1 MKVLLDTNVVLDAI
15 AKREPF
21 YLDAQNVIDLIL
33 NNKLEGYI
41 TANSITDIFYIAK
54 KHLSQNDLH
63 STMRSLF
70 TIFSIVDVLG
80 TDCHKALDF
89 PLDDYEDALLVVC
102 SSKTAID
109 YIITRDKEFLQKAKP
124 SIPVISPADF
134 LKMPLR

>member
-33 NNKLEGYI
+33 DNKLDGYI

-54 KHLSQNDLH
+54 KHLSQNDLR
-63 STMRSLF
+63 SAMRSLF

-89 PLDDYEDALLVVC
+89 PLDDYEDALLIVC
-102 SSKTAID
+102 GDKTAID

-134 LKMPLR
+134 LRIRE